1 MANIP
6 ITALVETIE
15 AMRSE
20 ASGRFTAGEVEI
32 FGEVL
37 IVLRSY
43 EQLPMDRRKET
54 VILLAVQALRLFLS
68 PEIFQMI
75 EHHLKF

>member
-1 MANIP
+1 MTNIP
-6 ITALVETIE
+6 ISALIETIE

-32 FGEVL
+32 FGKVL
-37 IVLRSY
+37 IVLRGY

-54 VILLAVQALRLFLS
+54 VVLVVVQVLRLFLS
-68 PEIFQMI
+68 PEIFHMI

>member
-1 MANIP
+1 MTNIP
-6 ITALVETIE
+6 ISALIETIE

-20 ASGRFTAGEVEI
+20 ASGRFTTGEVEI

-37 IVLRSY
+37 IVLRGY

-54 VILLAVQALRLFLS
+54 VVLVVVQVLRLFLS